1 MSRPILINGTKESI
15 RLEVPAATAVSQIV
29 NDIGK
34 DTPIK
39 IIEVGSQSEIEGY
52 TIGDFASYLNERTT
66 NHKVLNLIS
75 LEVSNTPLNSKVS
88 SPRIVRFV
96 DWIDIVWPI
105 ERRSRGDYPQ
115 VQKYCLTG
123 MAGSYTDFHIGTS
136 SYLLIIPLFSVFS
149 SSSLLHNNIIFHSIL
164 YYLMKLKTLEVH
176 LFGIMYFTAKNDSFL
191 FRRQLKI

>member
-1 MSRPILINGTKESI
+1 MRDRNFPQFPVEKVEGKSFTLEWLRKNSGMSRPILINGTKESI

-52 TIGDFASYLNERTT
+52 TIGDFASYLDERTT
-66 NHKVLNLIS
+66 DHKVLNLIS

-105 ERRSRGDYPQ
+105 ERFRH
-115 VQKYCLTG
+115 YC
-123 MAGSYTDFHIGTS
+123 
-136 SYLLIIPLFSVFS
+136 
-149 SSSLLHNNIIFHSIL
+149 IL
-164 YYLMKLKTLEVH
+164 YVICSYYYMLYIGGLEGIILKYKNTVSQEWQDHILT
-176 LFGIMYFTAKNDSFL
+176 FT
-191 FRRQLKI
+191 